1 MKIVYYSFGGRYS
14 DNPRA
19 LHQRALHRA
28 DLGGAEGVEHVW
40 LAHARHAASFPAG
53 TATVPV
59 GTDEA
64 VAALESADVV
74 VADNHL
80 PPFAKRPGT
89 TYVQTWHGTPLKR
102 IHRDA
107 LNQAAG
113 DEDVLSRLDDDVTRW
128 DVLLG
133 PSEAGAVPLRA
144 AFRFPGAVPV
154 TGYPR
159 NDALLAPDAAQRR
172 EQVRAQLGIDAERTV
187 VLYAPTWRDDD
198 RDTGGD
204 PGARLP
210 LDPDRFAERLGQGYA
225 LLLRLHH
232 FVPESMRGREVPG
245 VVDVS
250 EHPDINDLY
259 LAADVLVTDYSSAM
273 FDFAL
278 TGKPIVSF
286 TYDLEHYRD
295 VVRGFYFDL
304 PEIAP
309 GPVLGTSEDVLDA
322 LADVEALRARFA
334 QRYEAFTARF
344 CHAEDGH
351 AADRVL
357 DLVLR
362 SRVDPDPRFDTGSLD
377 STAGVKA

>member
-19 LHQRALHRA
+19 LHQRALSR
-28 DLGGAEGVEHVW
+28 GVQAEHVW
-40 LAHARHAASFPAG
+40 LADARHAGSFPAG
-53 TATVPV
+53 TATVPL
-59 GTDEA
+59 GGSEA
-64 VAALESADVV
+64 LAALESADLV

-80 PPFAKRPGT
+80 PRWDERPGT
-89 TYVQTWHGTPLKR
+89 TYLQTWHGTPLKR

-107 LNQAAG
+107 LNQSG
-113 DEDVLSRLDDDVTRW
+113 GGEVLDRLDDDVTRW

-133 PSEAGAVPLRA
+133 PSAAGAVPLRS
-144 AFRFPGAVPV
+144 AFRFTGAVPV

-159 NDALLAPDAAQRR
+159 NDALLSPDAAGRR
-172 EQVRAQLGIDAERTV
+172 DRVRAELGVEPGRTA

-198 RDTGGD
+198 RATGGD
-204 PGARLP
+204 PDARLP
-210 LDPDRFAERLGQGYA
+210 LDPERFAERLGA
-225 LLLRLHH
+225 DHVLLLRLHQL
-232 FVPESMRGREVPG
+232 VPEALRGRDVPG

-250 EHPDINDLY
+250 DHPDINDLY

-278 TGKPIVSF
+278 TGRPIVCF
-286 TYDLEHYRD
+286 AYDLAHYRD

-304 PEIAP
+304 HEIAP
-309 GPVLGTSEDVLDA
+309 GPVVATSEEVLDA
-322 LADVEALRARFA
+322 VADLEGLRTASKD
-334 QRYEAFTARF
+334 RYEAFTATF

-357 DLVLR
+357 DLVLTGKG
-362 SRVDPDPRFDTGSLD
+362 VD
-377 STAGVKA
+377 A